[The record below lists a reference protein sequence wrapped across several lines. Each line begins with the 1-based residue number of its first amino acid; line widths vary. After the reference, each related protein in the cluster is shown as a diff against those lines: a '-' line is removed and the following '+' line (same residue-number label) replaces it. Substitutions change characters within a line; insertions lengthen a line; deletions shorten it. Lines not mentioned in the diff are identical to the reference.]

1 MKKRFVF
8 LSFLLLFTICLISPK
23 LKVTASELKSGSG
36 EVIYLTST
44 QDDIF
49 GNGIHLPSKVSN
61 NDKVKK
67 IVLPKDT
74 KYVLSDFRY
83 EMDKA
88 LVQNYESLTPKC
100 PNLEEIEVHPENPYF
115 TVVDGILY
123 SKDLKVLYYCPPG
136 KKGAVV
142 LPDEVEVI
150 QYMAF
155 QECNQIT
162 SITFSSSLKRI
173 YDGSFGGNA
182 KLTTL
187 KIAADHPNF
196 VVKSNVLFSKDGEIL
211 YLYPQGKNSTYFY
224 IPYGVR
230 RIHPGAFMGTMYLE
244 TVYLPET
251 VSSIG
256 IEAFRNS
263 SSLTKVKLREGLL
276 EIEAGAFLNCSKLTE
291 LTFPEGLLMVY
302 QDAIK
307 GCNRLLSITIPESM
321 QKAPNNL
328 NEVKNRVIR
337 CYSPYNS
344 SWVVHDKVVKNNTT
358 AYVYQGT
365 RVADYANQQGI
376 TVKYFTPN
384 LISTSATTKA
394 PSKAVKGTGKPD
406 TSWYNSKK
414 TTFSIK
420 NPDQLAGLATLV
432 NQGKSMSGKTI
443 RLENDLDLSCYANWE
458 PIGKWTETKW
468 RIFKGTFDGQNHI
481 IYNLRMNQVN
491 TYEVGLF
498 GKVQGK
504 IKNLSIED
512 ADVIGNSDVGI
523 LCGFAL
529 QGTITNCFVSGRV
542 RGNEFVGGM
551 IGRSNSDL
559 IDCRT
564 DVVVK
569 GVRDAGGIVGSN
581 SATISNC
588 TSMGEVFSYDTA
600 GGISGSHIG
609 SVIDCTNRAIVEGN
623 QNVGGIA
630 GKIDSSGSIKN
641 SRNEGIVTGKDNT
654 GGIAGI
660 YDFTGIIEQ
669 SNNEGEVA
677 GRYFTGGIIGKDTIG
692 RTLSC
697 KNYGTVTGIA
707 SVGGIVGSR
716 DAVYSKEED
725 LFNCKNEGT
734 VLGMRSYDEI
744 VGGYN
749 K

>member
-1 MKKRFVF
+1 MKKRSVF
-8 LSFLLLFTICLISPK
+8 LSFLLLFAICLISPK
-23 LKVTASELKSGSG
+23 LKVTASDLKSGSE

-49 GNGIHLPSKVSN
+49 GNGMHLPSRVSN
-61 NDKVKK
+61 NVKVKK
-67 IVLPKDT
+67 IVLPKDAT
-74 KYVLSDFRY
+74 YVLSDFRY

-115 TVVDGILY
+115 TAVDGILY

-142 LPDEVEVI
+142 LPNEVEVI

-155 QECNQIT
+155 QECSQIT
-162 SITFSSSLKRI
+162 SITFSSSLKKI
-173 YDGSFGGNA
+173 YDGSFGGNS

-187 KIAADHPNF
+187 KISVDNPNF

-211 YLYPQGKNSTYFY
+211 YLYPQGKDSTYYY

-263 SSLTKVKLREGLL
+263 SRLTKVKLREGLL
-276 EIEAGAFLNCSKLTE
+276 EIEAGAFMNCSNLKE
-291 LTFPEGLLMVY
+291 LTFPEGLLNVY
-302 QDAIK
+302 EDAIK

-321 QKAPNNL
+321 QKGPLYL
-328 NEVKNRVIR
+328 NEVKNRIIK
-337 CYSPYNS
+337 CYSLYEG
-344 SWVVHDKVVKNNTT
+344 SWLSYDSVIKNNIT

-365 RVADYANQQGI
+365 RVADYAKKQGI

-384 LISTSATTKA
+384 IISMSATTKA

-491 TYEVGLF
+491 SYEVGFF
-498 GKVQGK
+498 GTVQGK
-504 IKNLSIED
+504 IKNLGIQD

-559 IDCRT
+559 TDCRV

-569 GVRDAGGIVGSN
+569 GIRDAGGIVGSN
-581 SATISNC
+581 SAIISNC

-600 GGISGSHIG
+600 GGISGSHTDSI
-609 SVIDCTNRAIVEGN
+609 IDCTNRAIVEGN

-630 GKIDSSGSIKN
+630 GRIDSSGSIKN
-641 SRNEGIVTGKDNT
+641 SSNEGVVTGKDNI

-660 YDFTGIIEQ
+660 DDFTGIIEQ
-669 SNNEGEVA
+669 SRNEGNVT
-677 GRYFTGGIIGKDTIG
+677 GRYFVGGIIGKDTIG

-697 KNYGTVTGIA
+697 KNYGTVTGIS

-716 DAVYSKEED
+716 STNDSKEED
-725 LFNCKNEGT
+725 LFDCTNEGI
-734 VLGMRSYDEI
+734 VLSMLSHDEI
-744 VGGYN
+744 VGGS
-749 K
+749 KK